1 MNRSRSLAAVSLAIV
16 LALTSLTMAVARG
29 QMHMQTA
36 GGLTLVICAGAGP
49 VTVTLDADGNPVGPV
64 HVCPDC
70 ALALIAAVLP
80 PDSGAVAPSHQSRLT
95 WPVAA
100 TGSDSLDQITARARG
115 PPRLI

>member
-29 QMHMQTA
+29 QMHIQTA